1 MAKRYWGLMFG
12 IAGKDNLEN
21 KELCLRV
28 ESRGKEIWSVDNW
41 GKK

>member
-1 MAKRYWGLMFG
+1 MFG

-21 KELCLRV
+21 KELCLRD
-28 ESRGKEIWSVDNW
+28 ESREKEIWSVDSW